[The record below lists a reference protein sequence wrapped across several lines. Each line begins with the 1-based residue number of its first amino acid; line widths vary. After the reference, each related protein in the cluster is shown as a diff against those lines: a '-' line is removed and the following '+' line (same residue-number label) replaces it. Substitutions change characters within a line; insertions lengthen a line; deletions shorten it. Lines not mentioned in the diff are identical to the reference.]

1 MSTPTATATA
11 TERLRRAIIR
21 AELPPSAAMSEQQL
35 TDRFGFSKAA
45 VRAALARLRGEGLV
59 YAEPR
64 RGHVVAPLTLR
75 DVREVYDLRLLV
87 EPGGAAAATGHVDTA
102 ALDRLV
108 ATIATPVDVDDPDAV
123 DRFLAANRQVH
134 VTIAEAAGNRRLAA
148 LVERLLDESER
159 ALVVALH
166 TGIVARG
173 LRVHDEHHVTV
184 DALRS
189 GDPEAAAR
197 AMENA
202 IRRFRGDLLDTLA
215 GTPAILD
222 AALTAG
228 PPTPA

>member
-1 MSTPTATATA
+1 VSTPTATTAA

-35 TDRFGFSKAA
+35 TDRFGLSKAA

-59 YAEPR
+59 HAEPR

-102 ALDRLV
+102 SLERLV
-108 ATIATPVDVDDPDAV
+108 DTIAAPVDVDDPDAV

-134 VTIAEAAGNRRLAA
+134 VTIAEAAGNRRLAS

-166 TGIVARG
+166 TGIAAGG
-173 LRVHDEHHVTV
+173 LRVHHEHLTIVG
-184 DALRS
+184 ALRL
-189 GDPEAAAR
+189 GDPAGAAR

-202 IRRFRGDLLDTLA
+202 IRRFRADLLDKLA
-215 GTPAILD
+215 ATPAILD
-222 AALTAG
+222 ATLTTG
-228 PPTPA
+228 PR